1 MSDNE
6 GDAPPVKTEV
16 DPTDEG
22 APAAPEDAAAEPA
35 AEAAPAEAG
44 LGLDDDDDDDDGPV
58 VARRRDRRAAVLE
71 DDDDDDDD
79 EDPAAAKKKK
89 RKAQLELDE
98 DDYDLLED
106 NQVTGFKRK
115 EKKKRLQ
122 KASDRDKPKTAKTL
136 QDVERDLFGDGDDE
150 EEADAEP
157 KKAAPEEVQLTPAE
171 EDFDEDSEDEFAD
184 FIEREEGEQPRRKLK
199 SKMAGVVRPR
209 CPNHPR
215 VFNPSTPFPNAP
227 RVSFRSP
234 PRMIR
239 NSFRDSL
246 VYPSSDLTPSAPLP
260 IPFLL
265 YNRGANSS
273 RTRWTSSA
281 TSASSRNFSR
291 AATPRRRRR
300 RNTRLTRR
308 RRRTAS
314 RSRTR
319 TRTLSTALISPRRRA
334 GRNAAARARGRACL
348 SPRSCASRC

>member
-6 GDAPPVKTEV
+6 GDAPAVKPEV

-22 APAAPEDAAAEPA
+22 APAAPQDAAAEPA

-44 LGLDDDDDDDDGPV
+44 LGSDDDDDDDGPV

-71 DDDDDDDD
+71 DDDDDEDDD

-122 KASDRDKPKTAKTL
+122 KASDRDKPKTAKTV
-136 QDVERDLFGDGDDE
+136 QDVERDLFGDDDDE

-157 KKAAPEEVQLTPAE
+157 KKAAPKEPQPAPAE
-171 EDFDEDSEDEFAD
+171 EDFEEDSEDEFAD

-209 CPNHPR
+209 RPNHPR
-215 VFNPSTPFPNAP
+215 VFNPSTPFPNAS
-227 RVSFRSP
+227 RVAFRSP
-234 PRMIR
+234 P
-239 NSFRDSL
+239 
-246 VYPSSDLTPSAPLP
+246 PT
-260 IPFLL
+260 
-265 YNRGANSS
+265 
-273 RTRWTSSA
+273 TRFA
-281 TSASSRNFSR
+281 KVFAKR
-291 AATPRRRRR
+291 AF
-300 RNTRLTRR
+300 
-308 RRRTAS
+308 
-314 RSRTR
+314 
-319 TRTLSTALISPRRRA
+319 TL
-334 GRNAAARARGRACL
+334 ARI
-348 SPRSCASRC
+348 